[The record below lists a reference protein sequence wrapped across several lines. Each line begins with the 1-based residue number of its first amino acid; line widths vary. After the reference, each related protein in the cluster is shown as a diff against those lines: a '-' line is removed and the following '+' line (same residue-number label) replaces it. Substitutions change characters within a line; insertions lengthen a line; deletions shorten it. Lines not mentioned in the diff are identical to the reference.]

1 MSSAVD
7 LRSHPFPPD
16 GRATATSSTPSRRAK
31 RAKPTADL
39 AATLDCGFAVARPK
53 VDSPFGAGLTQPGG
67 AAQMTQTLVELI
79 YDRWP
84 VFADYKALLF
94 RQQLLLCIG
103 QY

>member
-1 MSSAVD
+1 MATAREDLFQDTLLDLCRPGENSSAEHVTMEI
-7 LRSHPFPPD
+7 LRI
-16 GRATATSSTPSRRAK
+16 A
-31 RAKPTADL
+31 
-39 AATLDCGFAVARPK
+39 
-53 VDSPFGAGLTQPGG
+53 DSPFGAGLTQPGG

-94 RQQLLLCIG
+94 RKQLLLCIG